1 MIMSDKRTSDNR
13 IAFYVAAGKILAMIA
28 QFVMPLFLT
37 RFLTKHDYGLYSQF
51 YLIFGF
57 LLSVFG
63 MGIQANLYYFYPKSS
78 QTEKSQL
85 VWGNVLLLVFMG
97 FLGCGVFLTPPI
109 NHFIINNPY
118 LEKHV
123 YLIAACVFLAMP
135 SLMVDPLAVIRKDK
149 MMAVLYHPVEIIA
162 KIILVIVFALVFQSL
177 NAIFYG
183 ILILEIL
190 IFIFILIYIITNY
203 RFPSRPWSWCLLKRQ
218 IAYSLPFGMAVILS
232 TFSGRFDKILSV
244 SFLTPE
250 EYATYSIAFFG
261 IPGIMQVY
269 DSLCQVNVTNMARLY
284 KEDNIQGVQS
294 EYKSFII
301 KTLSFS
307 LPVILIVFTYS
318 PQLIRLLFSDKYVD
332 AVPFFRIYVLTF
344 ILGMIGSGNILRS
357 IAKTKLS
364 MWAQLVSLLLTL
376 PITYLLIKF
385 YGIWGAIAAAVIS
398 NIVPK
403 LFQIAFEVHSIKSS
417 LRDYFPWKNIAFL
430 FGVSLMC
437 LLPVMLLN
445 LFIQVGILLA
455 IMISIIYVISVYAIY
470 IKYDNFIIGFEE
482 LKSYAMDFIV
492 KFKRL

>member
-149 MMAVLYHPVEIIA
+149 MMAVLYHPIEIIA

-190 IFIFILIYIITNY
+190 IFIFILFYIITNY
-203 RFPSRPWSWCLLKRQ
+203 RFPYRPWSWCLLKRQ

-250 EYATYSIAFFG
+250 EYATYSIAFF
-261 IPGIMQVY
+261 
-269 DSLCQVNVTNMARLY
+269 
-284 KEDNIQGVQS
+284 
-294 EYKSFII
+294 
-301 KTLSFS
+301 
-307 LPVILIVFTYS
+307 
-318 PQLIRLLFSDKYVD
+318 
-332 AVPFFRIYVLTF
+332 
-344 ILGMIGSGNILRS
+344 
-357 IAKTKLS
+357 
-364 MWAQLVSLLLTL
+364 
-376 PITYLLIKF
+376 
-385 YGIWGAIAAAVIS
+385 
-398 NIVPK
+398 
-403 LFQIAFEVHSIKSS
+403 
-417 LRDYFPWKNIAFL
+417 
-430 FGVSLMC
+430 
-437 LLPVMLLN
+437 
-445 LFIQVGILLA
+445 
-455 IMISIIYVISVYAIY
+455 
-470 IKYDNFIIGFEE
+470 
-482 LKSYAMDFIV
+482 
-492 KFKRL
+492 